1 MQLQYTLL
9 YCLKQL
15 NGERTVSSIYYLLK
29 GKRSSQTLQDGN
41 MFQISFLFGIYKSLN
56 RADYDQEVARLLR
69 TDLVQGIHD
78 NTYVLTTAGNV
89 QLNKWEGDFAFPTY
103 LNGLHYGE
111 IGETF
116 WRRLSLIVQTISNL
130 QQANTKFIPIQQ
142 DTEIMMWV
150 KRFLT
155 GIPYMRSELAKRLWK
170 EMHTLLQKNNPVEAT
185 IVIYRLTGYERIG
198 CTLQQLA
205 EITKQDIFRVYF
217 LFWGTIHFL
226 IQEVRNKENEFPL
239 LAEIISYPN
248 EKADLF
254 SLSTKKT
261 YNLWKQGRSL
271 EEIATIRNLKVAT
284 IEDHFV
290 EIALREK
297 EFSIEMFMEKE
308 KMEKVT
314 KVIEALQTRKL
325 RVLKQAV
332 GEEISYFEVRLV
344 LARMEGINEA

>member
-1 MQLQYTLL
+1 
-9 YCLKQL
+9 
-15 NGERTVSSIYYLLK
+15 
-29 GKRSSQTLQDGN
+29 

-56 RADYDQEVARLLR
+56 RADYNQEVAKLLQ

-116 WRRLSLIVQTISNL
+116 WKRLSLIVQTISNL

-185 IVIYRLTGYERIG
+185 IVIYRLTGYKRIG
-198 CTLQQLA
+198 CTF
-205 EITKQDIFRVYF
+205 T
-217 LFWGTIHFL
+217 TISGNYETRYISSVFFIL
-226 IQEVRNKENEFPL
+226 GYNSFPY
-239 LAEIISYPN
+239 S
-248 EKADLF
+248 
-254 SLSTKKT
+254 
-261 YNLWKQGRSL
+261 RS
-271 EEIATIRNLKVAT
+271 
-284 IEDHFV
+284 
-290 EIALREK
+290 
-297 EFSIEMFMEKE
+297 S
-308 KMEKVT
+308 
-314 KVIEALQTRKL
+314 Q
-325 RVLKQAV
+325 
-332 GEEISYFEVRLV
+332 
-344 LARMEGINEA
+344 